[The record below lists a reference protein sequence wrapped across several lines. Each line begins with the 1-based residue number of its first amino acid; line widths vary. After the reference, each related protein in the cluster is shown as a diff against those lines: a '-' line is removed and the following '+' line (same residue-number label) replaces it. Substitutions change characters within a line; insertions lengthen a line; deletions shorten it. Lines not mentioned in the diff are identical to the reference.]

1 MERGIKMEFDKN
13 KILTCVTADQAK
25 VGQKGWF
32 ANDLETLEA
41 KAIYYS
47 PHKLY
52 EILSEANNLRFK
64 KETLTLWALFYP
76 APEPTYAER
85 QAEWVKEN
93 NVKEGTKVRFIKGFD
108 DNEDGSD
115 CCEHEDAKGIE
126 GIVESITRMYIFVFI
141 PAVGGWTAPF
151 TTLEVI
157 KEQAY
162 RPFANAEEFKPY
174 RDEWFRVKN
183 GGGFDSVRYYDNNGV
198 KDSTGN
204 FITYQKLFEAGE
216 RENGDPCGV
225 KEEA

>member
-126 GIVESITRMYIFVFI
+126 GIVESITRMHIFVFI
-141 PAVGGWTAPF
+141 PAVCGWSVPF
-151 TTLEVI
+151 TALEVI
-157 KEQAY
+157 KEPSY
-162 RPFANAEEFKPY
+162 HPFMNAEEFKYY
-174 RDEWFRVKN
+174 RDEWICYN
-183 GGGFDSVRYYDNNGV
+183 G
-198 KDSTGN
+198 
-204 FITYQKLFEAGE
+204 ITFKHEGYTEEGIIVDQEIIDWDTAFEKYHFE
-216 RENGDPCGV
+216 
-225 KEEA
+225 KEVPFGIKK